1 MHSKILAE
9 RVFELKETEKEVDF
23 ICREMEQLY
32 NDGVEI
38 VEWKAKKEMA
48 YSLLEEGMLVEQIA
62 RLVKVNIK
70 DVQNWIDESM
80 SLVK

>member
-9 RVFELKETEKEVDF
+9 RVFELKETEKEADF
-23 ICREMEQLY
+23 MCREMEQLY

-38 VEWKAKKEMA
+38 VELKARKKMA
-48 YSLLEEGMLVEQIA
+48 YSLLQEGMSVEQIA
-62 RLVKVNIK
+62 RLVKVNTK
-70 DVQNWIDESM
+70 DVQKWIDESV

>member
-9 RVFELKETEKEVDF
+9 RVFELKETEKQVDF

-38 VEWKAKKEMA
+38 VELKAKKEMA
-48 YSLLEEGMLVEQIA
+48 YSLLEEEMSVEQIA

-70 DVQNWIDESM
+70 DVQNWIDERV

>member
-38 VEWKAKKEMA
+38 VELKAKKEMA
-48 YSLLEEGMLVEQIA
+48 YSLLEEGMSVEQIA

-70 DVQNWIDESM
+70 DVQNWIDERV

>member
-9 RVFELKETEKEVDF
+9 RVFELKETEKQVDF

-38 VEWKAKKEMA
+38 VELKAKKEMA
-48 YSLLEEGMLVEQIA
+48 YSLLEEGMSVEQIA

-70 DVQNWIDESM
+70 DVQNWIDERV

>member
-9 RVFELKETEKEVDF
+9 RVFELKETEKEADF
-23 ICREMEQLY
+23 MCREMEQLY

-38 VEWKAKKEMA
+38 VELKARKKMA
-48 YSLLEEGMLVEQIA
+48 YSLLQEGMSVAQIA
-62 RLVKVNIK
+62 RLVKVNTK
-70 DVQNWIDESM
+70 DVQKWIDESV